1 MKIKHAIDDLKS
13 YIASPIIR
21 QIRGKKISYLAPSA
35 LREIK
40 DTVIAVEQQ
49 KVPGVFIEAGC
60 ALGGSAILIAK
71 NKSTNR
77 VLRVYDVFGMIPP
90 PSEEDGND
98 VLNRYEVIKE
108 GKSKGI
114 NGDNYYG
121 YEKDLLNL
129 VKQNFSDFKV
139 DIEQEKVELIQGLF
153 EDKLIVDEPVAFA
166 HLDGDWYV
174 STMTCL
180 ERIVPQLSKN
190 GILIID
196 DYNAWSGCR
205 KAVDEYFEGKKEA
218 FEFKM
223 KAKKL
228 HIKRID

>member
-1 MKIKHAIDDLKS
+1 MKISQLIDEAKS
-13 YIASPIIR
+13 YISSPLIR
-21 QIRGKKISYLAPSA
+21 KIRSKKISYLSPMA
-35 LREIK
+35 LWNIGE
-40 DTVIAVEQQ
+40 TVKKLEEDNVE
-49 KVPGVFIEAGC
+49 GIFIETGC

-71 NKSTNR
+71 YKNSTR

-90 PSEEDGND
+90 PTTEDGED
-98 VLNRYEVIKE
+98 VINRYEVIKE

-129 VKQNFSDFKV
+129 VKQNFKDFGV
-139 DIEQEKVELIQGLF
+139 DIEKENVELIQGLF
-153 EDKLIVDEPVAFA
+153 EDKLVVNEKVAFA
-166 HLDGDWYV
+166 HLDGDWYS
-174 STMTCL
+174 STITCL
-180 ERIVPQLSKN
+180 ERIVPNLSQN

-205 KAVDEYFEGKKEA
+205 KAVDEYFDGKKEG
-218 FEFKM
+218 FEFTM

-228 HIKRID
+228 HIKKL